1 MVVASGDR
9 PLSKKN
15 KINMLPFM
23 CAAGVMPSQWVSGFV
38 PDDFR
43 VWYMPCVMSL
53 EYMRGCKVA
62 NKMASFAALDAV
74 VVAPV
79 EVATVSATC
88 P

>member
-1 MVVASGDR
+1 
-9 PLSKKN
+9 
-15 KINMLPFM
+15 M
-23 CAAGVMPSQWVSGFV
+23 CAAGVMPSQWMSGFV

-74 VVAPV
+74 VVARWLRFLPLALDARV
-79 EVATVSATC
+79 VRVALN
-88 P
+88 